1 MVDKL
6 PSLNWC
12 RFFQPSTVWLVFL
25 PLVMDLTSRH
35 DLFCYWNIRTG
46 RWLKSKSSRVGIEK
60 PSLSH
65 QLSKTTLLS
74 KDDFNFLPPT
84 TFEISKNKYTI
95 YLMLQMLIS
104 FRGNQWEMFLLVGF
118 TYSII
123 LWAKV
128 MWRRTSPKYLASLI
142 CKLNI
147 WIKLKCWNIL
157 NIVESEWLEAAGC
170 STPPTWLLFDQR
182 SQSAPAEVQQGDHGK
197 SFSAILR
204 QAIESHHLFVV
215 SKFGAQI
222 KNFFGCFTKIHDISL
237 EVSEIPL
244 VENSLPP
251 SQVSFTSLLGLLDAT
266 SHGSGN
272 HVPGPAVQT
281 LLSAWNDLDNTPPQ
295 LNRSISKAMTI
306 QNTPPP
312 LRRSIKKIGHVGWQE
327 DKYIIL
333 LSRQL
338 PQNKMSFWSTS
349 TQILWVLLSFRS
361 PPILSLL
368 LPTLEMLQ
376 DLLDAFLSHLNPIHF
391 HPSSTISHLSL
402 TQKNL

>member
-65 QLSKTTLLS
+65 QLFKTTLLS

-142 CKLNI
+142 CKLNTVFESS
-147 WIKLKCWNIL
+147 WIFEYSWMGMVGRCRLL
-157 NIVESEWLEAAGC
+157 H
-170 STPPTWLLFDQR
+170 TPQPDFCLINGVSLHLPR
-182 SQSAPAEVQQGDHGK
+182 CKEGIMV
-197 SFSAILR
+197 R
-204 QAIESHHLFVV
+204 QAIESHQYVVVFQIWSPNFVALPKYMTYPLKYQKSHLWKTPF
-215 SKFGAQI
+215 
-222 KNFFGCFTKIHDISL
+222 H
-237 EVSEIPL
+237 P
-244 VENSLPP
+244 
-251 SQVSFTSLLGLLDAT
+251 TSLLGLLDAT

-272 HVPGPAVQT
+272 HGPA
-281 LLSAWNDLDNTPPQ
+281 SRRPNT
-295 LNRSISKAMTI
+295 A
-306 QNTPPP
+306 
-312 LRRSIKKIGHVGWQE
+312 VC
-327 DKYIIL
+327 
-333 LSRQL
+333 
-338 PQNKMSFWSTS
+338 
-349 TQILWVLLSFRS
+349 
-361 PPILSLL
+361 
-368 LPTLEMLQ
+368 LERLG
-376 DLLDAFLSHLNPIHF
+376 
-391 HPSSTISHLSL
+391 
-402 TQKNL
+402 